1 MIGSCEELLCKKF
14 QPQNKFQVHKLLPWV
29 LSFFKSEMFWLS
41 FPVIVQLVKILVY
54 TFTIACRQLCVSA
67 DYRESSKKR
76 VFEGVELRMNGL

>member
-1 MIGSCEELLCKKF
+1 MQKVSTTK
-14 QPQNKFQVHKLLPWV
+14 QVSSTQIITLRF
-29 LSFFKSEMFWLS
+29 LSFKSEMFWLS

>member
-1 MIGSCEELLCKKF
+1 MQKVSTTK
-14 QPQNKFQVHKLLPWV
+14 QVSSTQIIT
-29 LSFFKSEMFWLS
+29 LSFKSEMFWLS